1 MNRYRLRRGSALF
14 AALLLAPALVTVAA
28 TSLQAGDFLWSARL
42 ELPSGA
48 SVARVEL
55 PAEALTRLQSTDAVD
70 IRVFNASGDA
80 VGFAVTGMTAATE
93 QDPPR
98 HTPDYKTIPLF
109 SSAGGKPPR
118 AGSVR
123 VHVNEGGG
131 KNAVWVQLEGPVSA
145 RPADA
150 IATLPSAIINTR
162 SLQQTWSGITVQ
174 ATLPANNPVRIT
186 ADISTDLASWTPV
199 SLRGRLYRFEG
210 IDAPRNDTL
219 EFDSPLVL
227 DKHYLRLSWY
237 GQDGV
242 QINTISGVLPVS
254 RSPVRPVRAAL
265 APPQQVD
272 KATLEWSLGFDTPLS
287 ALALTAL
294 QPNSLLPVRVS
305 GRNDT
310 TQAWRR
316 LGQTVVYR
324 LGTDASA
331 STNSPMPLA
340 SGPAVR
346 QLRIQ
351 TSNGMPLD
359 ASGMQASVELRP
371 LQVVFVASGPDP
383 FVVAVGRAQTPAAAL
398 KLSDILSA
406 LPGKIEELPL
416 ARIGEVMLH
425 KPGRGDGSWPGSIMA
440 STNKRSWLLWA
451 VLVVGVLLL
460 AGVAVKLVRQ
470 LNT

>member
-14 AALLLAPALVTVAA
+14 AALLLAPALAALAA
-28 TSLQAGDFLWSARL
+28 TSIQAGDFAWNARL
-42 ELPSGA
+42 ELPTGA

-55 PAEALTRLQSTDAVD
+55 PVEALTRLQSTDAVD
-70 IRVFNASGDA
+70 IRVFNASGDP
-80 VGFAVTGMTAATE
+80 VGFAVTGMTAPTGQE
-93 QDPPR
+93 PPR
-98 HTPDYKTIPLF
+98 HTPEYKTIPLF
-109 SSAGGKPPR
+109 SSTSGKPPR

-123 VHVNEGGG
+123 VHVNESGG
-131 KNAVWVQLEGPVSA
+131 KNVVWVQLEGPVSA

-150 IATLPSAIINTR
+150 VATLPSAIVNTR
-162 SLQQTWSGITVQ
+162 SLQQTWSAITVQ
-174 ATLPANNPVRIT
+174 ATLPANIPVRIT
-186 ADISTDLASWTPV
+186 ADISTDLALWTPV

-210 IDAPRNDTL
+210 ADGPRNDTL

-242 QINTISGVLPVS
+242 QISAISGVLPVS
-254 RSPVRPVRAAL
+254 RSPVQPARAAL
-265 APPQQVD
+265 APAQQVD
-272 KATLEWSLGFDTPLS
+272 KATLEWSLDFDTPLS

-310 TQAWRR
+310 TQAWRP

-324 LGTDASA
+324 LGADAAA
-331 STNSPMPLA
+331 SINIPMPLA
-340 SGPAVR
+340 SGPPVR
-346 QLRIQ
+346 QLRVQ
-351 TSNGMPLD
+351 TSNGMALD
-359 ASGMQASVELRP
+359 ASGIQASVELRP
-371 LQVVFVASGPDP
+371 LQVVFVASGPGP
-383 FVVAVGRAQTPAAAL
+383 FVVAAGRAQTPAAAL

-416 ARIGEVMLH
+416 ARLGEVTLH
-425 KPGRGDGSWPGSIMA
+425 QPGSDGSWLGSIMA
-440 STNKRSWLLWA
+440 NTNKRSWLLWA
-451 VLVVGVLLL
+451 ILVAGVLLL
-460 AGVAVKLVRQ
+460 AWVAVKLVRQ